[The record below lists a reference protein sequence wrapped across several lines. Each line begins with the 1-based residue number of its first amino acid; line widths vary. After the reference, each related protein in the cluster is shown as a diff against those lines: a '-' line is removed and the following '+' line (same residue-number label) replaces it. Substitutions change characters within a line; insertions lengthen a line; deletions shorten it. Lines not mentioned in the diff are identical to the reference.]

1 MNFGKFHYP
10 KLQSIF
16 KKELKKVTLDEFYQ
30 YVNAVERGLIRIEAD
45 ELTYSLHIMVRYEIE
60 KQLFNGSLK
69 AKDLPKN
76 LE

>member
-60 KQLFNGSLK
+60 KTTIQWQFKSK
-69 AKDLPKN
+69 RFAKN